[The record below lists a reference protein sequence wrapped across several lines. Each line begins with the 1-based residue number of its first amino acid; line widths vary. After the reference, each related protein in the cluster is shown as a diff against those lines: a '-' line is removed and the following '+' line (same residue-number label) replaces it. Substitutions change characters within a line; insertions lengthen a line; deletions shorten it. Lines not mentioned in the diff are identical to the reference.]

1 MLETLQAA
9 LVEQSNA
16 KTAEILYVAFELSLK
31 KWKLGFSD
39 GRNARAR
46 VVTIEAQDWEAL
58 KRELERARVRFGLS
72 EEVRIVSCYEIGRE
86 GFWLHRALMNRGI
99 ENIVVDA
106 ASIEVNRR
114 QRRAKTDRID
124 AEKLVQQ
131 LVRYV
136 LGERRVW
143 SVVRVPEEEAEDARQ
158 LHRDI
163 GVLIQEQG
171 QHRMR
176 IQSLLF
182 SQGLNVKVDRHFL
195 KYLEG
200 LRRWNGQ
207 SLPTGLEQRVRREY
221 QRLQLVELE
230 LRQLRKQQEEKL
242 KAEPTPALKKIVM
255 LQQLAGIG
263 IRSSWLFVMELFGWR
278 QFKNRREVAG
288 AIGLTPTPYQ
298 SGESGREQGISRS
311 GNRRVR
317 AMAIEIAWCWLKF
330 QPHSELSRWYRRR
343 FGTAG
348 GRMRKIGIVAL
359 ARRLVIEL
367 WRYLE
372 QGTVPAG
379 ARLKTIG

>member
-9 LVEQSNA
+9 LAEQSNA
-16 KTAEILYVAFELSLK
+16 KTIEILYVAFELSRK

-39 GRNARAR
+39 GRSARAR
-46 VVTIEAQDWEAL
+46 VVTIAAQDWEAL
-58 KRELERARVRFGLS
+58 NRELERARVRFGLS
-72 EEVRIVSCYEIGRE
+72 EEVRVVSCYEIGRE
-86 GFWLHRALMNRGI
+86 GFWLHRAMVSRGI

-124 AEKLVQQ
+124 AEKLVEQ

-136 LGERRVW
+136 GGERRVW

-163 GVLIQEQG
+163 GVLTQERG

-182 SQGLNVKVDRHFL
+182 MQGLDVKVDSHFL
-195 KYLEG
+195 KRLEG
-200 LRRWNGQ
+200 LRRWDGRP
-207 SLPTGLEQRVRREY
+207 LPSGLEQRLRREY
-221 QRLQLVELE
+221 QRLQAVELD
-230 LRQLRKQQEEKL
+230 LRQLRKHQEEKL
-242 KAEPTPALKKIVM
+242 KAEPTPALKKVVM

-263 IRSSWLFVMELFGWR
+263 MRSSWLFVMELFGWR
-278 QFKNRREVAG
+278 RFKNRREVAG
-288 AIGLTPTPYQ
+288 AVGLTPTPYQ
-298 SGESGREQGISRS
+298 SGESDREQGISRS

-343 FGTAG
+343 FGSAG
-348 GRMRKIGIVAL
+348 ARMRKIGIVAL

-379 ARLKTIG
+379 ARLKTIC